1 MPLRRSHT
9 KSHHGCAVC
18 KKRRIKCDESRPIC
32 GSCRKKGLPCTFDNS
47 EPGPPC
53 PASFGENDQRQR
65 DESTIVLPLVEL
77 ELLHHW
83 HTATAVSLTKNEALS
98 GLLQIQVPKE
108 GLHYPFVMHGILAL
122 SALHL
127 SQRCSGPRRQIYTDI
142 AMHHHSQA
150 LSLFVP
156 LLSDVTPQN
165 CHSLFACSFLISC
178 FSFASQGLKT
188 TPSSTHMSEVIEV
201 FKLVRG
207 TASIVEKARPWIEKG
222 DMRPL
227 LKFATCTQQ
236 TPQSRHVH
244 EVHSRLE
251 ALINQRECGHQS
263 SHPPSSLRAI
273 LVRSNQHLLDLCDS
287 SIASNNQVTV
297 LAWPAIID
305 PEYLDHMQ
313 QLEPWCLITLA
324 HYGAALHILTS
335 AWWMEGWGK
344 FLVNVA
350 AVHLDDSARSA
361 IAWPLVVV
369 NEKADE

>member
-9 KSHHGCAVC
+9 KSHHGCSLC

-32 GSCRKKGLPCTFDNS
+32 GSCRKKGLPCTFDIS
-47 EPGPPC
+47 QQGHLRPG
-53 PASFGENDQRQR
+53 SFGENPQLPRA
-65 DESTIVLPLVEL
+65 ETELGLPLVEL

-83 HTATAVSLTKNEALS
+83 HTVTAVSLTENEALS
-98 GLLQIQVPKE
+98 ELLRIQVPKE
-108 GLHYPFVMHGILAL
+108 GLSHPFVMHAILGL

-127 SQRCSGPRRQIYTDI
+127 SQQCSGPRRQTYRDI
-142 AMHHHSQA
+142 ALRHHSHA

-165 CHSLFACSFLISC
+165 CQSLFACSFLISN

-188 TPSSTHMSEVIEV
+188 EPSSMHMGEVMEI

-207 TASIVEKARPWIEKG
+207 TASIVERARPWIERG

-227 LKFATCTQQ
+227 LKFATCERRASC
-236 TPQSRHVH
+236 SRFVY

-251 ALINQRECGHQS
+251 SLITQQAGDH
-263 SHPPSSLRAI
+263 HPPGRLRAV
-273 LVRSNQHLLDLCDS
+273 LNRSNRHLLDLCVS
-287 SIASNNQVTV
+287 FISSNNEATF

-305 PEYLDHMQ
+305 PEYLDLMQ
-313 QLEPWCLITLA
+313 QLEPWSLVTLA
-324 HYGAALHILTS
+324 HYGAVLHILTS
-335 AWWMEGWGK
+335 AWWMEGWGR

-350 AVHLDDSARSA
+350 AAHLGDPARSA
-361 IAWPLVVV
+361 IAWPLAVV
-369 NEKADE
+369 NENADV